1 VRCVVIAGLVALLS
15 ANAHPQAI
23 REATPPLIPQA
34 KSPRLIPRGAL
45 VPGETIGSQANVFI
59 AIKGHVCTA
68 IAYWVQGD
76 TLHYI
81 TAQGS
86 HNQVSLVLVDRQTS
100 AKLNA
105 GRLVKLV
112 LPPP

>member
-1 VRCVVIAGLVALLS
+1 LTQHAAPPESAG
-15 ANAHPQAI
+15 
-23 REATPPLIPQA
+23 
-34 KSPRLIPRGAL
+34 
-45 VPGETIGSQANVFI
+45 TIGSQAHVFI
-59 AIKGHVCTA
+59 AFKGRICTA

-100 AKLNA
+100 AKLNS

-112 LPPP
+112 LPP

>member
-1 VRCVVIAGLVALLS
+1 MAGLMVLLS
-15 ANAHPQAI
+15 RDAYTQTV
-23 REATPPLIPQA
+23 RGSPPRRMQQV
-34 KSPRLIPRGAL
+34 SSES
-45 VPGETIGSQANVFI
+45 GETIGSQAHVFI
-59 AIKGHVCTA
+59 ALKGHVCTA

-81 TAQGS
+81 TARGS
-86 HNQVSLVLVDRQTS
+86 HNQVSLVLVDRPTS
-100 AKLNA
+100 AKLNS

>member
-1 VRCVVIAGLVALLS
+1 VARHAGPS
-15 ANAHPQAI
+15 ASA
-23 REATPPLIPQA
+23 
-34 KSPRLIPRGAL
+34 G
-45 VPGETIGSQANVFI
+45 TIGSQANVFI
-59 AIKGHVCTA
+59 AFKGHVCTA

-86 HNQVSLVLVDRQTS
+86 HNQVSLVLVDRTTS
-100 AKLNA
+100 AKLNS

>member
-1 VRCVVIAGLVALLS
+1 VVTAGLLVLFAEAAS
-15 ANAHPQAI
+15 PQTV
-23 REATPPLIPQA
+23 RSSPLRP
-34 KSPRLIPRGAL
+34 
-45 VPGETIGSQANVFI
+45 VPAELTQHAAPTAFAGTISSQAQVFI
-59 AIKGHVCTA
+59 AFKGHICTA

-86 HNQVSLVLVDRQTS
+86 HNQVSLVLVDRPTS
-100 AKLNA
+100 AKLNS

>member
-1 VRCVVIAGLVALLS
+1 MRSFITASLLVFLS
-15 ANAHPQAI
+15 AQAYAQTVGGS
-23 REATPPLIPQA
+23 RAQLSRPTLTQRPPPGSGEA
-34 KSPRLIPRGAL
+34 
-45 VPGETIGSQANVFI
+45 IGSQAHVFI
-59 AIKGHVCTA
+59 AFKGHVCTA

-86 HNQVSLVLVDRQTS
+86 HNQVSLVLVDRPTS
-100 AKLNA
+100 AKLNS
-105 GRLVKLV
+105 GRLVKLI